1 MQQISAGSGWGVGAG
16 DPGTLEMH
24 NKIMVQQHLSEDP
37 LASCATNKGEAP
49 QADPEDREPAVSK
62 IFCGEV

>member
-1 MQQISAGSGWGVGAG
+1 MGAG

-49 QADPEDREPAVSK
+49 QADPDRELAVSK

>member
-1 MQQISAGSGWGVGAG
+1 MGAG

-49 QADPEDREPAVSK
+49 QADPAKTESGSFED
-62 IFCGEV
+62 FLW

>member
-1 MQQISAGSGWGVGAG
+1 MGAG

-37 LASCATNKGEAP
+37 LATCATNKGEATQ
-49 QADPEDREPAVSK
+49 QAPREFGVIWPD
-62 IFCGEV
+62 IP

>member
-24 NKIMVQQHLSEDP
+24 NKMMVQQHLSEDP
-37 LASCATNKGEAP
+37 LASCATNKGEAT
-49 QADPEDREPAVSK
+49 QADPALRDL
-62 IFCGEV
+62 G

>member
-1 MQQISAGSGWGVGAG
+1 MGAG

-24 NKIMVQQHLSEDP
+24 NKIMVQKHLSEDP

-49 QADPEDREPAVSK
+49 QADPARAAVSK

>member
-1 MQQISAGSGWGVGAG
+1 MGAG

-24 NKIMVQQHLSEDP
+24 NKIMVQKHLSEDP

-62 IFCGEV
+62 ILCGEV